1 MTTDNTHRPTTVG
14 KTRFYQG
21 ENKTQPLFCIEPGIP
36 CQAAREQASELMS
49 YAHDLALTGLH
60 PRRRRELW
68 RH

>member
-49 YAHDLALTGLH
+49 YAHDLAMAGLH